1 MCGLVGV
8 ITGKE
13 NSYCLPD
20 ITKKMSEK
28 IAHRGPDSSGL
39 FFDQDL
45 SFSFA
50 HQRLSILDLSKSGNQ
65 PMESFR
71 QRYIIAFNGEI
82 YNFIELKKKLT
93 LETVIEWKGTSDT
106 EVLLNCIEYW
116 GLQKTLELTRGMFA
130 FALLDKFKKRLI
142 LVRDRFGEKPMY
154 WGFTGEGS
162 AKALIFG
169 SEINALRE
177 FPSFNNAININAL
190 DPFLKFSNIPDEQT
204 IFKSIWKLKPANKI
218 EFKLDKDIFIDTP
231 RSIKWWDYKK
241 VINYGIQ
248 NQFTSK
254 KEVLNHLE
262 ETLRGTI
269 QSHNISDVPT
279 GTFLSGGI
287 DSSLVATFLSQSQ
300 PNKVNTFTIGF
311 EDQKYDESKDASNIA
326 KYLGTKHNEIILNPL
341 EALNLIPKLPY
352 IYSEPFADSS
362 QVPTSLICREVSN
375 AGIKVALTGDGG
387 DEMFGGYV
395 RHFKGPRSWNKIKY
409 IPYPLRSLIGS
420 IIKGIPIQE
429 KNLNELTKSDVF
441 SQKIIRIAS
450 RLKEIRDHD
459 GLYKSLIMQKI
470 DNSIYSKDIL
480 INFDEPFSNYYSH
493 INKAPDCLSNDP
505 IARMLYWDA
514 ISYLPDDILVKVDR
528 ASMAFSLETRAPFL
542 DKTVAELAWK
552 IPTDMKVRGGE
563 GKLVLKELLYKYLP
577 KELVDK
583 PKRGFAFPVS
593 EWLRGPLKEWSEELL
608 SMDNLLK
615 YNHFSSNKVRSLW
628 KDHLNSKSDN
638 TNILWPIL
646 MWQSWL
652 KFYKF

>member
-71 QRYIIAFNGEI
+71 KRYIIAFNGEI

-177 FPSFNNAININAL
+177 FPSFNNSININAL

-395 RHFKGPRSWNKIKY
+395 RHFKGPRSWNRIKY

-429 KNLNELTKSDVF
+429 MNLNELTKSDVF

-493 INKAPDCLSNDP
+493 INRAPDCLSNDP

-593 EWLRGPLKEWSEELL
+593 DWLRGPLKEWSEELL
-608 SMDNLLK
+608 SIDNLLK